1 MNIAAQRN
9 YFLIF
14 SGAVLMATVAI
25 AAYWQTAALL
35 FLPVALMLVLYL
47 FQQPTAALY
56 LLVLSIPWSVEYSF
70 SQNFGTDL
78 PDELLMLIAAYISLA
93 LLIYK
98 RRQLVNINIHPLL
111 LLLLLQFCWLL
122 VPVVLSSHPLISFKF
137 LLAKSWYLLAFVV
150 LPLLVLKDMQKIKNA
165 GIIICASMLTVMV
178 VVLVRH
184 AQFAWDFEN
193 VNAAISPFFR
203 NHVNYSAL
211 LICIFP
217 LLVVFIKNTS
227 GARKGFLI
235 SLLIITLF
243 AVYLSYARGAWLAL
257 FVGLLGYW
265 LLKKKLLLPAFVL
278 SLILLISSVLF
289 LRQNDRYLRFAP
301 DYKSTVFHT
310 DFTEHMAATY
320 SMQDL
325 STAERYY
332 RWIAGIKMVADSWL
346 TGFGPNTFYNNYKS
360 YTAPAFKTW
369 VSKNEEHSTVHN
381 YFLLLLAEQGVIAL
395 LLFLMTLGSFFWYA
409 QKIYARTEDVFWKAA
424 VAVVAVIVCMIAT
437 VNMLSDLIETDKV
450 GSMFYLCIAVLIIA
464 DLKTKELLKNT
475 VAQSA
480 E

>member
-1 MNIAAQRN
+1 
-9 YFLIF
+9 
-14 SGAVLMATVAI
+14 
-25 AAYWQTAALL
+25 
-35 FLPVALMLVLYL
+35 
-47 FQQPTAALY
+47 
-56 LLVLSIPWSVEYSF
+56 
-70 SQNFGTDL
+70 
-78 PDELLMLIAAYISLA
+78 
-93 LLIYK
+93 
-98 RRQLVNINIHPLL
+98 
-111 LLLLLQFCWLL
+111 
-122 VPVVLSSHPLISFKF
+122 
-137 LLAKSWYLLAFVV
+137 
-150 LPLLVLKDMQKIKNA
+150 
-165 GIIICASMLTVMV
+165 
-178 VVLVRH
+178 
-184 AQFAWDFEN
+184 